1 MGLAAE
7 FYTHFTSPIRR
18 YTDLVIHRVIRE
30 VNEIGEALSEAP
42 EAQARVRLREGQ
54 GWHWKQPPPS

>member
-1 MGLAAE
+1 M
-7 FYTHFTSPIRR
+7 
-18 YTDLVIHRVIRE
+18 IRE